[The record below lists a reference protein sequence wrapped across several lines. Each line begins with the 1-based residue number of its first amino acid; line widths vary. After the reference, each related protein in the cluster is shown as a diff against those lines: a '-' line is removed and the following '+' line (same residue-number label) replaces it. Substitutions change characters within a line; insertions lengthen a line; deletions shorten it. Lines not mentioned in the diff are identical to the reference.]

1 MMKKFLVFRS
11 FGNLEKDVRKH
22 ELVVVEHGANI
33 YAVTDALVKAVRDDA
48 TGIEEYQS
56 YEVEVYAPEP
66 VPSGRRVKRYAYSI
80 MAVASPANGKLGDI
94 IEYGV
99 IEEEVREAQ

>member
-1 MMKKFLVFRS
+1 MKKFLVFRS
-11 FGNLEKDVRKH
+11 YGNLERDVRKH

-33 YAVTDALVKAVRDDA
+33 YAVADAIVKAVRDDI

-66 VPSGRRVKRYAYSI
+66 VPSGRRIKRYAYSI
-80 MAVASPANGKLGDI
+80 MTVVSPANGKLGDI
-94 IEYGV
+94 LEYGV
-99 IEEEVREAQ
+99 VEEDAREAE